1 VSIDYTIL
9 GVLIEEPSHGYSIK
23 KYLHEN
29 VSRDLGI
36 NDGQLYPAL
45 GRLEERGWIRK
56 RVVPQRRSPTK
67 HLYRVTPDGETAF
80 YRWLLEPACSEAD
93 SPRYAFYWKDEFLQR
108 LAFFRYLAPERV
120 QEQVQKR
127 IEEVSKRIADLEGV
141 AEQIE
146 ARGGDPYRRMI
157 AEYGIRYQCMWR
169 EWLEALLAATREVD
183 APSASRPSQGRE
195 HVRFG

>member
-23 KYLHEN
+23 KYLHEH

-45 GRLEERGWIRK
+45 GRLEDRGWIRK

-67 HLYRVTPDGETAF
+67 HLYRVTPEGESAF
-80 YRWLLEPACSEAD
+80 HRWLLEPGCPEED

-108 LAFFRYLAPERV
+108 LAFFRYLEPERV
-120 QEQVQKR
+120 REQVERR
-127 IEEVSKRIADLEGV
+127 IGEVSKRIADLEGV
-141 AEQIE
+141 LAQMQTQ
-146 ARGGDPYRRMI
+146 GGDPYRRMI
-157 AEYGIRYQCMWR
+157 ADYGIRYQCMWR

-183 APSASRPSQGRE
+183 APSASGPSQGRE
-195 HVRFG
+195 NVRFG